1 MERSWQRS
9 WQGLQLRHLA
19 ALQAVAEERS
29 FSAAG
34 DRLGY
39 TQSAVSAQVKELER
53 SVGSRLFVR
62 TRGSRTIVLTEQG
75 KIVYRHAVAI
85 LEHLDAARIET
96 DRARPEPAALPR
108 LAPVSR

>member
-1 MERSWQRS
+1 M

-29 FSAAG
+29 FSGAG
-34 DRLGY
+34 HRLGY

-53 SVGSRLFVR
+53 CVGLRLFER
-62 TRGSRTIVLTEQG
+62 TRGSRTIVLTEPG
-75 KIVYRHAVAI
+75 RILYRHAVAI

-96 DRARPEPAALPR
+96 ERAQRDPCVV
-108 LAPVSR
+108 LARSA

>member
-53 SVGSRLFVR
+53 LVGARLFER
-62 TRGSRTIVLTEQG
+62 TRGSRTILLTPQG
-75 KIVYRHAVAI
+75 RILYRHAVTI
-85 LEHLDAARIET
+85 LEHLASARAET
-96 DRARPEPAALPR
+96 DLLFRRPVHAFAT
-108 LAPVSR
+108 S